1 MSLVLLVIR
10 FIVFISSVAVSRNE
24 LQAKLASLS
33 TSQSASSTE
42 VETLRHR
49 VEDVEREK
57 RDLMGVVSRLKED
70 STQRDG
76 QFPALTQFQLSLNI
90 IYL

>member
-1 MSLVLLVIR
+1 MLL
-10 FIVFISSVAVSRNE
+10 AASRNE
-24 LQAKLASLS
+24 LQAKLASLT

-42 VETLRHR
+42 VDTLRHR

-70 STQRDG
+70 SSQRDG
-76 QFPALTQFQLSLNI
+76 EFDVLLT
-90 IYL
+90 